1 MKLEEILGQ
10 CPSLTDLPI
19 SNFLI
24 SIYSSFSALLSGAL
38 ETFILVLFTVNY
50 KRFLVLFLV
59 WLLPVLVVACKT

>member
-38 ETFILVLFTVNY
+38 ETSILVSIVLFTVNY
-50 KRFLVLFLV
+50 KRVLVLFLV
-59 WLLPVLVVACKT
+59 WLLPV